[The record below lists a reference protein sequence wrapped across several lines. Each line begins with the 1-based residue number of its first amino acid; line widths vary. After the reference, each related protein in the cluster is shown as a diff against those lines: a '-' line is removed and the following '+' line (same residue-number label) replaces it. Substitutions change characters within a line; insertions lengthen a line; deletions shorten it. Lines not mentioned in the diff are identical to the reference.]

1 VMKKSQTTLLILLC
15 AAVVLNPVFGGTGA
29 KPRDD
34 RVTVGRQPD
43 GRVVVPTNQVLD
55 PAGFQVEFPGRP
67 TDLALSPD
75 GNLLAVMNSD
85 SLVLM
90 RVRDRAIMQTLP
102 LPRGGHTFVGIVWAP
117 DGSSIYT
124 SGTKD
129 EINRFKIQGGVATLE
144 QAISLPG
151 PGGQGNPVPGGVALS
166 ADGGT
171 LYVCLSR
178 NNTLGVVDTKS
189 SVLKAEIAVGV
200 APYGVALS
208 GQKAYVTNWGGRHPG
223 EGDRVATTS
232 GTPMVVD
239 PATGVA
245 SSGTVSVVDLAQGKE
260 NSPFAVGLHPC
271 GVVLNRDASRLFV
284 ANANSDTVSVID
296 AASNRTVETIAVA
309 PEEGLPFG
317 SAPNALALSPDGH
330 TLYVAN
336 GGNNAV
342 AVVRLGALAGGAEA
356 EQVSRVVGFI
366 PTGWY
371 PGSVRVSD
379 DGKAIFVANV
389 KGVGSLNIPSGRD
402 QPREQVAHN
411 VHQALGSISIIP
423 VPDAA
428 TLARYTKRVAQ
439 NNRQAIALSGARSDR
454 PRGKPVPVPLR
465 RGERSVFDHVVYI
478 IKENRTYDQM
488 LGDMPEGNGDPSL
501 VHFGEE
507 VTPNHHELAREFVL
521 LDNFYCS
528 GVLSADG
535 HQWTDEAYV
544 TDYLEKSFGG
554 FERSYPYWGGDA
566 LAYASSG
573 FLWDNALRHGRT
585 FRDYGEFVLA
595 EILPGQATWSEI
607 YADYLAATSKIKIRA
622 TTTVDSIR
630 PYLCPTYIGF
640 PNKVQDVYRAR
651 EFIKELREFDAK
663 GELPNL
669 IMMLLPNDHTAGTR
683 PGYPTPRAA
692 VADNDLALGRIVEAI
707 SHSRFWPKTCIFVV
721 EDDPQ
726 AGLDHVDGHRS
737 VAFVISPYTRRHA
750 VDSDNYNQ
758 TSVVR
763 TIELILGLPPMNQ
776 FDLSAAAMA
785 SCFAEKPV
793 FTPYEA
799 VPNRIPLDEMNPPLA
814 ALLGARKFWAMKS
827 LALPLDDVDKAD
839 EDTLNRILWHSV
851 KGYHTPYPQIASA
864 QQN

>member
-1 VMKKSQTTLLILLC
+1 
-15 AAVVLNPVFGGTGA
+15 
-29 KPRDD
+29 
-34 RVTVGRQPD
+34 
-43 GRVVVPTNQVLD
+43 
-55 PAGFQVEFPGRP
+55 
-67 TDLALSPD
+67 
-75 GNLLAVMNSD
+75 
-85 SLVLM
+85 
-90 RVRDRAIMQTLP
+90 
-102 LPRGGHTFVGIVWAP
+102 
-117 DGSSIYT
+117 
-124 SGTKD
+124 
-129 EINRFKIQGGVATLE
+129 
-144 QAISLPG
+144 
-151 PGGQGNPVPGGVALS
+151 
-166 ADGGT
+166 
-171 LYVCLSR
+171 
-178 NNTLGVVDTKS
+178 
-189 SVLKAEIAVGV
+189 
-200 APYGVALS
+200 
-208 GQKAYVTNWGGRHPG
+208 
-223 EGDRVATTS
+223 
-232 GTPMVVD
+232 
-239 PATGVA
+239 
-245 SSGTVSVVDLAQGKE
+245 
-260 NSPFAVGLHPC
+260 
-271 GVVLNRDASRLFV
+271 
-284 ANANSDTVSVID
+284 
-296 AASNRTVETIAVA
+296 
-309 PEEGLPFG
+309 
-317 SAPNALALSPDGH
+317 
-330 TLYVAN
+330 
-336 GGNNAV
+336 
-342 AVVRLGALAGGAEA
+342 
-356 EQVSRVVGFI
+356 
-366 PTGWY
+366 
-371 PGSVRVSD
+371 VSD

-402 QPREQVAHN
+402 QPREQVAHH

-428 TLARYTKRVAQ
+428 TLARCTKRVAQ
-439 NNRQAIALSGARSDR
+439 NNRLGAVPAGLQSKGAS
-454 PRGKPVPVPLR
+454 GKPVPVPLR
-465 RGERSVFDHVVYI
+465 QGQRSVFEHVIYI
-478 IKENRTYDQM
+478 IKENRTYDQL

-507 VTPNHHELAREFVL
+507 VTPNHHKLAREFVL

-750 VDSDNYNQ
+750 VDSNNYNQ

-776 FDLSAAAMA
+776 FDLSAAPMA

-851 KGYHTPYPQIASA
+851 KGYHTPYPQMASA